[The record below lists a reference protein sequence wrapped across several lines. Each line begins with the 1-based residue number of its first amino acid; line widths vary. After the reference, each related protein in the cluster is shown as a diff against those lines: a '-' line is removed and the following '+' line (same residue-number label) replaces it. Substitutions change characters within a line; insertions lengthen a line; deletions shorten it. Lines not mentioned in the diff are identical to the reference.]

1 MGAGLT
7 WKSQHNYTCNSVAH
21 SHHNLPGC
29 LKHRDNLYSEFL
41 RLKKFLRVQKIK
53 FSPDSQPLSQKN
65 YGKNFTILWNLRF
78 PQKFYWPSC
87 SNTVNVAISNGY
99 LFGELVPICINIIS
113 RFSETGESI
122 LTASPHKT
130 WLDIYQN
137 IYFHLPPVWSCILT
151 PLRVSVSP
159 ACISMYL
166 HVSNDLHLT
175 ARSKTLG
182 VTPTRAQS
190 PRRYI
195 YTSNLFAI
203 PALL

>member
-1 MGAGLT
+1 M
-7 WKSQHNYTCNSVAH
+7 
-21 SHHNLPGC
+21 
-29 LKHRDNLYSEFL
+29 
-41 RLKKFLRVQKIK
+41 QKIK

-99 LFGELVPICINIIS
+99 LFGELVPICINIILLHS
-113 RFSETGESI
+113 AKLENAFW
-122 LTASPHKT
+122 LASPHKT
-130 WLDIYQN
+130 WIDIYQN

-151 PLRVSVSP
+151 PG
-159 ACISMYL
+159 ACIGITSLYL

-175 ARSKTLG
+175 ARSKTLA